1 MTAPASC
8 CPYVALKAIWWGT
21 KRMRKTLS
29 DTYIRSRKPARAK
42 TPDQKSPRDET
53 MDTEHPRLGL
63 RVTATG
69 HKSFFYLG
77 RFPGSD
83 HPKRRLIGD
92 YPTTTLAEARVRAR
106 SWDTLL
112 AKGID
117 PRVEVRRIKEAEERE
132 TRETAL
138 AEKNSFE
145 TRAREYLRTYCKD
158 HRQAKGVAR
167 MIDVELMPHWR
178 DRRID
183 DISSREIRELILAIA
198 ERSPSVARN
207 TLTVAKSF
215 FAWAE
220 ELEHVEESPAAA
232 IRPQKLLGT
241 KPIRQRLLNDD
252 EIRKFWDATGKL
264 GYPYQHLYRLIA
276 LTGTRLL
283 EAAHA
288 QWSEIDASTWTIP
301 PERFKSDTYHTVPL
315 SDAAMRLLDELPRF
329 GPYLFTFDG
338 KRPVNNFQIQKKRL
352 DQFMRVDDFVIHD
365 LRRVVRSK
373 LASLKVP
380 DTIAEM
386 VLGHGKKGLQ
396 RVYDQHTYEAELRDA
411 LQEWAN
417 KLRDIIEPPPPNL
430 VKLSEKKRKR
440 RAVPMQKA
448 SA

>member
-1 MTAPASC
+1 MA
-8 CPYVALKAIWWGT
+8 
-21 KRMRKTLS
+21 RKKLS
-29 DTYIRSRKPARAK
+29 DAYIRSRKPAPQGKRV
-42 TPDQKSPRDET
+42 ET

-63 RVTATG
+63 RVTDKG
-69 HKSFFYLG
+69 HLSFFYLG
-77 RFPGSD
+77 RFGSSN
-83 HPKRRLIGD
+83 PTRRLIGE
-92 YPTTTLAEARVRAR
+92 YPTTTLTEAREKARA
-106 SWDTLL
+106 WDALL

-117 PRVEVRRIKEAEERE
+117 PRVEVQRIKKAEERE
-132 TRETAL
+132 TREATL
-138 AEKNSFE
+138 ASKNNFE

-158 HRQAKGVAR
+158 HRQAKSTAR

-198 ERSPSVARN
+198 ARSPSVARN
-207 TLTVAKSF
+207 TLTVCKSF
-215 FAWAE
+215 FTWAE
-220 ELEHVEESPAAA
+220 ELEHVEDSPAAT
-232 IRPQKLLGT
+232 IRTKKLLGK

-288 QWSEIDASTWTIP
+288 QWSEIDLDKRTWTIP
-301 PERFKSDTYHTVPL
+301 PERFKSDTYHIVPL
-315 SDAAMRLLDELPRF
+315 SDAVMRLLDEVPRF
-329 GPYLFTFDG
+329 GPYLFTFNG

-352 DQFMRVDDFVIHD
+352 DQFMGVDDFVIHD

-386 VLGHGKKGLQ
+386 ALGHGKKGLQ
-396 RVYDQHTYEAELRDA
+396 RVYDQHTYEVELRDA
-411 LQEWAN
+411 LQLWAN
-417 KLRDIIEPPPPNL
+417 KLRDIIEPPPTNVTKFP
-430 VKLSEKKRKR
+430 RK
-440 RAVPMQKA
+440 